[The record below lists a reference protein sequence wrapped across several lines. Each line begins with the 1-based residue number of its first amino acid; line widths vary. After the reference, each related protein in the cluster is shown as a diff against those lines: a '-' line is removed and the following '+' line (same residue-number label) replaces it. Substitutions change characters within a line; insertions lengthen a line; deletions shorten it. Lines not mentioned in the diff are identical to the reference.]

1 MASRGRAAAI
11 GAAMV
16 AAAGLSVVL
25 TPTERDADRIGVL
38 ELELLVPVAFGD
50 WRIDPLVLPLQVSPD
65 VQEQLDKIY
74 DRTLA
79 RTYVNGEGKR
89 VMLSIAYGAVQ
100 TRALQLHK
108 PEICYAAQGFEVKAS
123 VPAAFAGP
131 AGPMPV
137 RRVIAAQGPRN
148 EPITYWMRMGDD
160 IVYGGVEQTLTRVRY
175 GLRGRVPDGLLFRVS
190 TIGMDE
196 AREFALQDLFLS
208 QLLSSL
214 SPPARSRLIGEPA
227 A

>member
-1 MASRGRAAAI
+1 MAAPGKAAAI
-11 GAAMV
+11 GAAML
-16 AAAGLSVVL
+16 AAAGLSVAL
-25 TPTERDADRIGVL
+25 TPTDRDADRIGVL
-38 ELELLVPVAFGD
+38 ELELLVPAAFGD

-108 PEICYAAQGFEVKAS
+108 PEICYAAQGFEVRTS
-123 VPAAFAGP
+123 VQSAFAGP

-137 RRVIAAQGPRN
+137 RRVIAAHGPRT

-160 IVYGGVEQTLTRVRY
+160 LVYGGVEQTLTRVRY
-175 GLRGRVPDGLLFRVS
+175 GLRGRIPDGLLFRVS
-190 TIGMDE
+190 TIGTDE
-196 AREFALQDLFLS
+196 AREFALQDRFVS
-208 QLLSSL
+208 ELLSSL